1 MKKKEI
7 KGDKTCDSYKGN
19 IKVLINNI
27 RLFFYKH
34 CIRPFYEYPILF
46 YFIIT
51 ALFNTLLLR
60 ILTVGNFLYFKPLL
74 ADLAMLFIF
83 SSFMFLIKSDK
94 GKKKYLVVLSFVV
107 TILCLINSMYY
118 TYYSSFVSVSLL
130 TTATFIVEVGD
141 AVVEQVLDVSDL
153 VYLWQPIFI
162 LYYYF
167 RDKNRK
173 MNLLTSQ
180 KEGKKIKNKRN
191 KSFFVD
197 TLVSGGCLL
206 VFMALF
212 VTKTEWSRFGKMW
225 NRESVLS
232 SFGVITYQINDICQS
247 LEPKI
252 NNLFG
257 HDSALKNVVSFYE
270 NKENNVST
278 NMYTGVFEGMN
289 VIVIHAE
296 SLQTITLESS
306 FNGVP
311 VAPTFK
317 RLADEGIYFDNYYSP
332 VGVGTSSDAEFMF
345 STSLMPSSNGTVFVN
360 YFDREYSSIQKAFK
374 DKGYYTF
381 SMHGNTADFWNRATM
396 HKNLGYDD
404 FYSKTSFDI
413 DETIGLGISDKSFFK
428 QAIPML
434 SDIIKDKDKP
444 FYGTLI
450 TLTNHTPWNDLELL
464 DEYDTTWT
472 VEIDGELVVRDYL
485 NDTTL
490 GRYFRNV
497 HYMDQALDQF
507 LTDLDAAGILD
518 NTVVVIYGDH
528 DARINKKEY
537 NFMYNYDPY
546 TDAVRKDGDD
556 GYIDYNEY
564 EYKLDKNVPFI
575 IWTKNNTINKKI
587 STPTSTLDAFPML
600 ANLFGLSNNKYQLGH
615 DILGNDMR
623 DNTVVFNDGSY
634 ITSKIYYNGQNS
646 EIYSIDGSAVDE
658 AYIKDNAVYAGNII
672 DVSNDIITYDLIKE
686 IEKKES
692 LTNGS

>member
-1 MKKKEI
+1 MSLFVMK
-7 KGDKTCDSYKGN
+7 T
-19 IKVLINNI
+19 
-27 RLFFYKH
+27 
-34 CIRPFYEYPILF
+34 
-46 YFIIT
+46 
-51 ALFNTLLLR
+51 
-60 ILTVGNFLYFKPLL
+60 
-74 ADLAMLFIF
+74 
-83 SSFMFLIKSDK
+83 
-94 GKKKYLVVLSFVV
+94 
-107 TILCLINSMYY
+107 
-118 TYYSSFVSVSLL
+118 
-130 TTATFIVEVGD
+130 
-141 AVVEQVLDVSDL
+141 
-153 VYLWQPIFI
+153 
-162 LYYYF
+162 
-167 RDKNRK
+167 
-173 MNLLTSQ
+173 
-180 KEGKKIKNKRN
+180 
-191 KSFFVD
+191 
-197 TLVSGGCLL
+197 GGC
-206 VFMALF
+206 
-212 VTKTEWSRFGKMW
+212 RFGKMW

-257 HDSALKNVVSFYE
+257 HDSALKNVVHFYE
-270 NKENNVST
+270 SKDGNMST
-278 NMYTGVFEGMN
+278 NTYTGIFEGMN

-296 SLQTITLESS
+296 SLQTIALESS
-306 FNGVP
+306 FNGVS

-317 RLADEGIYFDNYYSP
+317 KLADEGIYFNNYYSP

-360 YFDREYSSIQKAFK
+360 YFDRKYNSIQKAFK

-413 DETIGLGISDKSFFK
+413 DETIGLGLSDKSFFR
-428 QAIPML
+428 QAVPML
-434 SDIIKDKDKP
+434 SDIMKDKDKP

-450 TLTNHTPWNDLELL
+450 TLTNHTPWSDLELL

-472 VEIDGELVVRDYL
+472 VEVDGELVVRDYL

-507 LTDLDAAGILD
+507 LNDLDSAGILD

-546 TDAVRKDGDD
+546 IDAVRKEGDD

-587 STPTSTLDAFPML
+587 SIPTSTLDAFPIL
-600 ANLFGLSNNKYQLGH
+600 ANLFGLSHNKYQLGH
-615 DILGNDMR
+615 DILGNAMS

-658 AYIKDNAVYAGNII
+658 TYIKDNAVYAGNII
-672 DVSNDIITYDLIKE
+672 DVSNDIITYNLIKE

-692 LTNGS
+692 LTNES